1 MTILVPVVLLG
12 IGLAALYYRFREN
25 FSDLATATDSKKS
38 DGFWNIIALVYAVV
52 IGVLD
57 LAV

>member
-1 MTILVPVVLLG
+1 MTSLVPVVLLG
-12 IGLAALYYRFREN
+12 ISLAALYYRFREH

-38 DGFWNIIALVYAVV
+38 GFWSIMALVYAVV
-52 IGVLD
+52 IAVLD

>member
-12 IGLAALYYRFREN
+12 IGLAALYYRFRES

-38 DGFWNIIALVYAVV
+38 DGFWSIMALVYAVV
-52 IGVLD
+52 IAVLD

>member
-25 FSDLATATDSKKS
+25 FSDLATATDSKRS
-38 DGFWNIIALVYAVV
+38 DEFWSIMALVYAVV
-52 IGVLD
+52 IAVLD